1 MMECIEQINQM
12 YEDSKNNVKNYVPMV
27 EKSVLFPYN
36 QKELL
41 ETVKSLDT
49 MSDEEAFTLLKN
61 DYSIIFN
68 LIFKS
73 DNDDFNFLLKST
85 RFLTLITQVIKDV
98 KKINSEDVVHLNSF
112 IYNYLVSI
120 DQNMVDSYIYRLM
133 FDLGEVINKR
143 TVRRLY
149 GCELGEDL
157 SIFLAISAKS
167 TFNSIINIKRLNFTL
182 ATAYPEA
189 ITQKKAIEIYSV
201 LFDNVTDLIIGTI
214 FDTDILSSYDQDWVT
229 DEIKLADYNL
239 TVAVLTILESMVPYE
254 ITKVLLS
261 INCEYVWSGAKAQ
274 SKIKFSNLNPV
285 LFPKITV
292 LRQQLEGEGK
302 IFP

>member
-73 DNDDFNFLLKST
+73 ENDDFNFLLKST

-98 KKINSEDVVHLNSF
+98 KKINSEDVVHLN
-112 IYNYLVSI
+112 
-120 DQNMVDSYIYRLM
+120 
-133 FDLGEVINKR
+133 
-143 TVRRLY
+143 
-149 GCELGEDL
+149 
-157 SIFLAISAKS
+157 
-167 TFNSIINIKRLNFTL
+167 
-182 ATAYPEA
+182 
-189 ITQKKAIEIYSV
+189 
-201 LFDNVTDLIIGTI
+201 
-214 FDTDILSSYDQDWVT
+214 
-229 DEIKLADYNL
+229 
-239 TVAVLTILESMVPYE
+239 
-254 ITKVLLS
+254 
-261 INCEYVWSGAKAQ
+261 
-274 SKIKFSNLNPV
+274 
-285 LFPKITV
+285 
-292 LRQQLEGEGK
+292 
-302 IFP
+302 